1 MIDFLVAALGVS
13 ASDPVFWL
21 PLLFFALFML
31 VSFLG
36 MLLDGFDIG
45 VGCLIGVAPQELRA
59 RMLGLLSPWR
69 DANELWLIMGLGLLA
84 TVFPGAWAGLLG
96 HLFIPLFL
104 LAMGVLVRTVCFEWR
119 LRAPEAQQPVWAVG
133 FCLGSLTVAFAHGLL
148 VAQVVVNGQWQG
160 GYLWFSLLVGLCS
173 VAAYLLLGAA
183 WLMMRQAG
191 VLRVRSILWAR
202 RSIRWFAAG
211 VVAASVVLALENA
224 GVFLKWTEGAR
235 RWSVYFF
242 WAGLLA
248 CFVGIEMCLQRLLH
262 SSIRTT
268 ILPFVLTLIIFFAVA
283 LGFVFSFFPFFVL
296 DQITLWDAAVPVPTL
311 YIVGVM
317 ALVALPFVLFFN
329 FRVYWRLFGL
339 SRPPRVPDYEQLSS

>member
-1 MIDFLVAALGVS
+1 MIDFLAAALGVS
-13 ASDPVFWL
+13 ASDPFFWL
-21 PLLFFALFML
+21 PLLFFALFVL

-69 DANELWLIMGLGLLA
+69 DANELWLLMGLGVLA
-84 TVFPGAWAGLLG
+84 TVFPGAWAGLLD

-211 VVAASVVLALENA
+211 VV
-224 GVFLKWTEGAR
+224 
-235 RWSVYFF
+235 
-242 WAGLLA
+242 
-248 CFVGIEMCLQRLLH
+248 
-262 SSIRTT
+262 
-268 ILPFVLTLIIFFAVA
+268 
-283 LGFVFSFFPFFVL
+283 
-296 DQITLWDAAVPVPTL
+296 
-311 YIVGVM
+311 
-317 ALVALPFVLFFN
+317 
-329 FRVYWRLFGL
+329 
-339 SRPPRVPDYEQLSS
+339 